1 MLLQFIKILI
11 AIILSFMFTLS
22 LTKLVLCF
30 NNYLDK
36 FNFDSWLDENDLGD
50 YKFLFLDKG
59 NCYINVYLPTYL
71 LINFS
76 VSPFHSY
83 FHVSLKCGKL

>member
-30 NNYLDK
+30 NNYYLEK
-36 FNFDSWLDENDLGD
+36 FNFDSWLDENNLGD

-59 NCYINVYLPTYL
+59 NCYINVYLHTYL

-76 VSPFHSY
+76 N
-83 FHVSLKCGKL
+83 SLFVLFFTFL